1 MSCSVSDL
9 HSFRLSGFLGLITLD
24 GPVGLRRQ
32 RTSPGDRAMGRD
44 TGPGPTT
51 RRRTVAEV
59 VGKRMVVTGASS
71 GIGRC
76 FAQRLAE
83 WAESLLLVARDE
95 ARLEQLASELSAIG
109 RLEARVLVADLS
121 TEAGCE
127 RVSRELEARPPDL
140 LVNNAGYGTRGA
152 FAELAID
159 GELRQVA
166 TNLIAPMRLT
176 HACLPG
182 MLARNSGSVI
192 QVSSLASELYSP
204 LAATYG
210 ATKAFLTH
218 FTESLSEELRDSE
231 VRIQALLPGFTRT
244 EFQSRAG
251 VDTSK
256 VPSFA
261 WMSSE
266 AVVEASLESLSRG
279 DTVCIPGLRYRAL
292 YGISRLLPR
301 SILRRLLGAKR
312 FR

>member
-1 MSCSVSDL
+1 
-9 HSFRLSGFLGLITLD
+9 
-24 GPVGLRRQ
+24 
-32 RTSPGDRAMGRD
+32 MGR
-44 TGPGPTT
+44 TKLAARG
-51 RRRTVAEV
+51 RRRSIAEV
-59 VGKRMVVTGASS
+59 VGSRMVVTGASS

-83 WAESLLLVARDE
+83 WAESLVLVARDE
-95 ARLEQLASELSAIG
+95 ARLAQLANELTVKG
-109 RLEARVLVADLS
+109 VLDARVLVADLS
-121 TEAGCE
+121 TEAGCD
-127 RVSRELEARPPDL
+127 RVCRELEARPPDL
-140 LVNNAGYGTRGA
+140 LVNNAGYGTHGA
-152 FAELAID
+152 FAELPID
-159 GELRQVA
+159 GELREVA
-166 TNLIAPMRLT
+166 TNLIAPMRLAR
-176 HACLPG
+176 ACLPG

-192 QVSSLASELYSP
+192 QVSSLASELHSP

-218 FTESLSEELRDSE
+218 FSESLSEELRDSE

-251 VDTSK
+251 VDTAK

-266 AVVEASLESLSRG
+266 AVVEASLESLSR
-279 DTVCIPGLRYRAL
+279 DEILCIPGRRYRAL

-301 SILRRLLGAKR
+301 SLLRRILGAKR